1 MTPALQAQT
10 RTVIRSYL
18 GEGLRLGRDLTDD
31 EDLLVSGL
39 LDSLSVVRFV
49 AMLETEFDLVIPPQD
64 ITLTNL
70 ASIDAVMIYLE
81 SRGL

>member
-49 AMLETEFDLVIPPQD
+49 AMLEAEFDLVIPPQD